1 MIVVTTKHFNKPF
14 LFFHRLNETAAYL
27 LSSST
32 NCVICVRAQSELVFA
47 ANPSGSVRDGR
58 GLAGQT
64 SLQLVYHMTL
74 FPKTHSQEGVLSFS
88 IFNLQRELQHI
99 TTLALD
105 NSTETGVHKGRDIY
119 VVDNGSFPKCSG
131 SNFNTRLVIRYARS
145 PRGALWFPITD
156 SGV

>member
-1 MIVVTTKHFNKPF
+1 M
-14 LFFHRLNETAAYL
+14 
-27 LSSST
+27 
-32 NCVICVRAQSELVFA
+32 FA

-74 FPKTHSQEGVLSFS
+74 FPKTHSQEGVLSLS

-105 NSTETGVHKGRDIY
+105 NSTETGVHKGRDNIY

-145 PRGALWFPITD
+145 PRGGL
-156 SGV
+156 